1 MAKESKDM
9 FFVEVRDPNEVRRNI
24 LESMKGIIES
34 LQRFEKFKVMRKDK
48 IDKIN
53 GLRKTVKELNK
64 LTSNLKGSLP
74 ESNLRLRA
82 SKSPEK
88 KKTSKDKH
96 KAEGKKESE
105 TEIQKLE
112 SQLSQIEGKLTG
124 LR

>member
-9 FFVEVRDPNEVRRNI
+9 FFVEVRNPNEVRRNI

-64 LTSNLKGSLP
+64 LTSN
-74 ESNLRLRA
+74 
-82 SKSPEK
+82 
-88 KKTSKDKH
+88 
-96 KAEGKKESE
+96 
-105 TEIQKLE
+105 
-112 SQLSQIEGKLTG
+112 
-124 LR
+124 